1 MNWRRWTYF
10 IFWIDPN
17 FHSQTRLHTSKENVW
32 NKDIGDTNSGW
43 QRNNPVFI
51 QIGAGKFYIY
61 YKAGS
66 RIYENLLW
74 FSFPWGACLWEGL
87 NCTRSS
93 ETCSS
98 PAPTLH
104 TYYISHILHIS
115 YIYHTY
121 YILYIIYHTYYI
133 LQCGGIMLVTTKI
146 WMIREKFQ
154 ITINYVNFISPPGIT
169 TSLWLQLWKTTW
181 RRAGSGRSSTI
192 MKRSHCS
199 ILLLKENNKGL
210 SKNILAIG
218 GMRRWIIGCPL
229 ALIL

>member
-32 NKDIGDTNSGW
+32 NKDIGDTNSAL
-43 QRNNPVFI
+43 FL
-51 QIGAGKFYIY
+51 
-61 YKAGS
+61 YKSAHIHICYKEGS

-104 TYYISHILHIS
+104 TYYISHILHI
-115 YIYHTY
+115 T
-121 YILYIIYHTYYI
+121 YILYITLDDLEVNQQILDLLFYYS
-133 LQCGGIMLVTTKI
+133 
-146 WMIREKFQ
+146 KFH
-154 ITINYVNFISPPGIT
+154 SGEPPIFR
-169 TSLWLQLWKTTW
+169 Q
-181 RRAGSGRSSTI
+181 
-192 MKRSHCS
+192 
-199 ILLLKENNKGL
+199 N
-210 SKNILAIG
+210 
-218 GMRRWIIGCPL
+218 RW
-229 ALIL
+229 